1 MVLKI
6 IVTGGL
12 GFIGSNYIG
21 KIIKNKSII
30 IYNFDFENYA
40 SNQDQL
46 KKFKKYK
53 NFVHKKIDISDFKN
67 LKKHFSIIKPDR
79 VINFAAETHV
89 DNSIKFSKRFIESNI
104 IGTFNLLECSRL
116 LLKNQKKL
124 KFKFIQI
131 STDEVYGD
139 LKINE
144 KKKFYENSNF
154 IPSSPYSASKAA
166 SDLLVKA
173 WHRTYNLPVII
184 THSGNNFGPYQNK
197 EKLIPKT
204 IINILK
210 GKNIPIYGKGNQ
222 IRNWIYVDDNI
233 SALQKII
240 LKGVIGQSYNI
251 GGKKELSNINLV
263 KYICFLIS
271 KIKNQKN
278 SQKYLDLIKF
288 VKDREGHDAKYSL
301 NNDKIKKL
309 GWIEETNFEKALL
322 KTINWYIKKLNEL

>member
-1 MVLKI
+1 MKL

-12 GFIGSNYIG
+12 GFIGSNYIS
-21 KIIKNKSII
+21 KIIKNKAIK

-40 SNQDQL
+40 SNEDQL
-46 KKFKKYK
+46 KNFKKYK
-53 NFVHKKIDISDFKN
+53 NFVHKKINIIDFKN
-67 LKKHFSIIKPDR
+67 LKKNFNIIKPDR

-104 IGTFNLLECSRL
+104 MGTFNLLECSRL
-116 LLKNQKKL
+116 FLENTKKAN
-124 KFKFIQI
+124 FKFIQI

-139 LKINE
+139 LKIYE
-144 KKKFYENSNF
+144 KKKFCEDSNF

-173 WHRTYNLPVII
+173 WHRTYNLPIII
-184 THSGNNFGPYQNK
+184 THSGNNFGPYQNQ

-222 IRNWIYVDDNI
+222 IRNWIFVEDNI
-233 SALQKII
+233 SALQTIAE
-240 LKGVIGQSYNI
+240 KGIIGQSYNI
-251 GGKKELSNINLV
+251 GGEKELSNIDLV
-263 KYICFLIS
+263 KYICILMS
-271 KIKNQKN
+271 KINKKKN
-278 SQKYLDLIKF
+278 SQEYLNLIKF
-288 VKDREGHDAKYSL
+288 VKDRAGHDVKYSL
-301 NNDKIKKL
+301 NSNKIKKL
-309 GWIEETNFEKALL
+309 GWKEEINFEKALL

>member
-1 MVLKI
+1 MKL

-12 GFIGSNYIG
+12 GFIGSNYIN
-21 KIIKNKSII
+21 KILKNKSIKV
-30 IYNFDFENYA
+30 YNFDFENYA

-53 NFVHKKIDISDFKN
+53 NFVHKKINIIDFKKLRKNFN
-67 LKKHFSIIKPDR
+67 LIKPDR

-104 IGTFNLLECSRL
+104 MGTFNLLECTRL
-116 LLKNQKKL
+116 FLENTKKL
-124 KFKFIQI
+124 NFRFIQI

-139 LKINE
+139 LKIYE
-144 KKKFYENSNF
+144 KKKFSEDSNF

-173 WHRTYNLPVII
+173 WYRTYNLPIII

-204 IINILK
+204 ITNILK
-210 GKNIPIYGKGNQ
+210 GKSIPIYGKGDQ
-222 IRNWIYVDDNI
+222 IRNWIFVEDNV

-240 LKGVIGQSYNI
+240 SKGIIGQSYNI
-251 GGKKELSNINLV
+251 GGKKELSNIDLV
-263 KYICFLIS
+263 KYICILIS
-271 KIKNQKN
+271 KINNKKNTKE
-278 SQKYLDLIKF
+278 YLDLIKF
-288 VKDREGHDAKYSL
+288 VKDRAGHDVKYSL
-301 NNDKIKKL
+301 NSNKIKKL
-309 GWIEETNFEKALL
+309 GWKEETNFEKALL
-322 KTINWYIKKLNEL
+322 KTINWYMKRLNEF

>member
-1 MVLKI
+1 MKI
-6 IVTGGL
+6 IITGGL
-12 GFIGSNYIG
+12 GFIGSNYIS

-53 NFVHKKIDISDFKN
+53 NFVHKKIDISNFKN
-67 LKKHFSIIKPDR
+67 LRKNFNTIKPDR

-104 IGTFNLLECSRL
+104 MGTFNLLECSRL
-116 LLKNQKKL
+116 LLKNQKKS

-139 LKINE
+139 LKIYE
-144 KKKFYENSNF
+144 KKKFSEDSNF
-154 IPSSPYSASKAA
+154 LPSSPYSASKAA

-173 WHRTYNLPVII
+173 WFRTYGLPIII
-184 THSGNNFGPYQNK
+184 THSGNNFGPFQNR

-210 GKNIPIYGKGNQ
+210 GKKIPIYGNGNQ
-222 IRNWIYVDDNI
+222 IRNWIFVKDNV

-240 LKGVIGQSYNI
+240 SKGIIGQSYNI
-251 GGKKELSNINLV
+251 GGKKELSNIDLV
-263 KYICFLIS
+263 KYICVLIS
-271 KIKNQKN
+271 KINKTNKK
-278 SQKYLDLIKF
+278 KYLNLIKL
-288 VKDREGHDAKYSL
+288 VKDRPGHDLKYSL
-301 NNDKIKKL
+301 DNSKIKKL
-309 GWIEETNFEKALL
+309 GWLEKKNFEKALL
-322 KTINWYIKKLNEL
+322 ETINWYKNKLNDF